1 MNDDSFIHG
10 QDPGDLPEPAMND
23 AEDTELDAL
32 LARFGADYHR
42 PPDIV
47 PREEMWHEIREQ
59 GELRRSIRR
68 RPIWGVLVA
77 AGLLLGVGIGIG
89 VEVHARV
96 GPHASPL
103 AQSAPLSVPQDS
115 HQVAVALPP
124 SRETIG
130 DAGDATEARRL
141 QALPTAPRVAA
152 NHGTYAAANSAPG
165 SNGNARSQAYA
176 LATVRHF
183 TAVEALLTS
192 YQTESHDARGDAEMA
207 SWARALLSQTRL
219 LLDSP
224 AATDPARQRLLQD
237 LELVLVQMTQL
248 SPANTPIDREMIDG
262 SVRHSDVI
270 TRLRTA
276 VPAGV
281 ATHLQ

>member
-1 MNDDSFIHG
+1 MNDDNYIHG
-10 QDPGDLPEPAMND
+10 QDPGDSPEPAMND

-32 LARFGADYHR
+32 LARFGADYNR

-47 PREEMWHEIREQ
+47 PREEMWHEIRER
-59 GELRRSIRR
+59 GELHRSIRR

-89 VEVHARV
+89 VEVHSRV

-103 AQSAPLSVPQDS
+103 AQSAPPSVPQDS
-115 HQVAVALPP
+115 HQVAVAVPP
-124 SRETIG
+124 SREAIG
-130 DAGDATEARRL
+130 DTGDGTEARRP
-141 QALPTAPRVAA
+141 QPLPVAPRVGAD
-152 NHGTYAAANSAPG
+152 HGTYATANRAPG
-165 SNGNARSQAYA
+165 SSGNARSQAYA

-192 YQTESHDARGDAEMA
+192 YQTEPHDARGDAEMA

-224 AATDPARQRLLQD
+224 AAADPARQRLLQD